1 MIKRED
7 YNVMNSKK
15 PEKSPSIE
23 KAFINKNNDLVL
35 VNEGKGIYIPT
46 SSTTFLNSLQELDS
60 KFFTEEFVD
69 GVRNKAWGKVLKSDL
84 RFIKNSIKDEEEAS
98 NKVYEITKYE
108 ITKKSAEVEALL
120 LVKQKERNL
129 TLNQKAINT
138 FVNAFNSM
146 SKTTSKQ
153 SDNIE
158 TK

>member
-23 KAFINKNNDLVL
+23 KAFVNENNDLVL

-46 SSTTFLNSLQELDS
+46 SSTTFLNSLRELDS

-84 RFIKNSIKDEEEAS
+84 NFIKNSIKDEEKAS
-98 NKVYEITKYE
+98 NKVYE

-129 TLNQKAINT
+129 TLNQKAIFS
-138 FVNAFNSM
+138 FVSAFNNT

-153 SDNIE
+153 NENVES
-158 TK
+158 K

>member
-1 MIKRED
+1 MIRRED

-23 KAFINKNNDLVL
+23 KAFINENNDLVL

-84 RFIKNSIKDEEEAS
+84 NFIKNSIKNEEEAS
-98 NKVYEITKYE
+98 NKVYE

-129 TLNQKAINT
+129 TLNQKAIFS
-138 FVNAFNSM
+138 FVSAFNNT

-153 SDNIE
+153 NENVES
-158 TK
+158 K

>member
-15 PEKSPSIE
+15 PEKSPIIE

-35 VNEGKGIYIPT
+35 VNEGKGVYIPT
-46 SSTTFLNSLQELDS
+46 SMSTFKKSLDGLDS
-60 KFFTEEFVD
+60 KFFTEEFSD
-69 GVRNKAWGKVLKSDL
+69 AIRDFALKKVLKNDSSFIAKTSKTDL
-84 RFIKNSIKDEEEAS
+84 EAS
-98 NKVYEITKYE
+98 EKTYELV
-108 ITKKSAEVEALL
+108 KKSVEIDALIIN
-120 LVKQKERNL
+120 KQQERE
-129 TLNQKAINT
+129 TKLNQKAINT

>member
-98 NKVYEITKYE
+98 NKYE

>member
-7 YNVMNSKK
+7 YNVMNSKAPK
-15 PEKSPSIE
+15 TMLPIKRAYVNE
-23 KAFINKNNDLVL
+23 NNDLVL

-84 RFIKNSIKDEEEAS
+84 RFIKNSIKNEEEAS
-98 NKVYEITKYE
+98 NKVYE

-129 TLNQKAINT
+129 TLNQKAIFS
-138 FVNAFNSM
+138 FVSAFNNT

-153 SDNIE
+153 NENVES
-158 TK
+158 K

>member
-15 PEKSPSIE
+15 PEKSPIIE

-84 RFIKNSIKDEEEAS
+84 NFIKNSIKNEEEAS
-98 NKVYEITKYE
+98 NKYE

>member
-84 RFIKNSIKDEEEAS
+84 NFIKNSIKNEEEAS
-98 NKVYEITKYE
+98 NKYE

>member
-84 RFIKNSIKDEEEAS
+84 NFIKNSIKNEEAS
-98 NKVYEITKYE
+98 NKYE

-153 SDNIE
+153 NENVES
-158 TK
+158 K